1 MARGVDR
8 EAKAL
13 ASSQRVTDHRLEE
26 QTRPETRKQRRDVG
40 RSESYCGG
48 RKETGELGRRVSR

>member
-13 ASSQRVTDHRLEE
+13 ASSQRVTNHRLELW
-26 QTRPETRKQRRDVG
+26 TRPETRKQRRDIG
-40 RSESYCGG
+40 RSKSCSGG
-48 RKETGELGRRVSR
+48 RK